1 MLASHQSGF
10 REGRGASDPVV
21 CLEDELRKVQVK
33 NKTVVA
39 VFFDVEKACDILL
52 KESLIKM
59 YLMEIGGIIFNIDF
73 LNGRN
78 IKVKIESVISRKC
91 VVEKET

>member
-21 CLEDELRKVQVK
+21 CLEDELQVK
-33 NKTVVA
+33 KETVVA
-39 VFFDVEKACDILL
+39 VFFDEEKACDILL